1 MKNKIDRN
9 FFLLIVAIIIGI
21 SLITYELF
29 NESFEQLTLESSKS
43 VATVNGESI
52 SEEQFL
58 KYAINLGANLDSGE
72 DIDILELLLERMI
85 EEELLVQR
93 GIELSLHK
101 NDLKLEKA

>member
-9 FFLLIVAIIIGI
+9 FILLIIAIIIGI
-21 SLITYELF
+21 FLIIYELF
-29 NESFEQLTLESSKS
+29 NESFEQLTLESSRS

-85 EEELLVQR
+85 EEEKVAL
-93 GIELSLHK
+93 K
-101 NDLKLEKA
+101 NVGR